1 MGEWWLAGRYRLIEV
16 LGSGGMA
23 VVWRAWDTQMRRFVA
38 VKLLRDV
45 FGVPGAAD
53 RFAREARTAGTLTSP
68 HIVTVYDFNTGV
80 LRPAD
85 PDAPHSPPTAATRRR
100 SDPEETGG
108 LAHGPETRE
117 VVYVT
122 MELVPGKSLAEI
134 AAAEA
139 PLPLPRV
146 LDWARQLCDALEV
159 AHEAGVL
166 HRDIKPANIMASDRG
181 VLKVLDF
188 GIARFMKTLAAGGTL
203 TRPGAVLGT
212 AAYMSPEQAN
222 GAEADPRS
230 DLYSTGCL
238 VYELLTGLPP
248 FGFGDVPSLLF
259 RHVHVAPDSPARVRD
274 DLPDAVCDLVLRL
287 LAKSPD
293 DRPQSA
299 TEVRRLLDTL
309 PSSSPD
315 RPPNPPDRPP
325 TPESTQARTGVTVGA
340 QAGAQAE
347 ALARGLDD
355 LPNLQAAD
363 AVALLRRLLPEH
375 VRLFG
380 HDHPRTLS
388 VRDDLAYHLGKSGDR
403 QTAVRLLRQL
413 VSDYGYMYG
422 AEHPGTLRVRRNLAY
437 WTAKS
442 GNPQAAALLL
452 RDLLPDYAEVHGP
465 LDPETLKVRR
475 ELALCTGRSGDA
487 HEAVQLLRALIPDLA
502 QVLGAQHRS
511 VVTARE
517 ELTYW
522 ENRMTPS
529 QSTG

>member
-23 VVWRAWDTQMRRFVA
+23 VVWRARDTHMHRFVA

-53 RFAREARTAGTLTSP
+53 RFAREARTAGTLASP
-68 HIVTVYDFNTGV
+68 HIVTIHDFGTGI

-85 PDAPHSPPTAATRRR
+85 PEDPDSPPTAATSLRTRP
-100 SDPEETGG
+100 DPGEATGA
-108 LAHGPETRE
+108 AHGPGSRG

-122 MELVPGKSLAEI
+122 MELVAGRSLAKV
-134 AAAEA
+134 AADEG

-222 GAEADPRS
+222 GAEVDPRS

-238 VYELLTGLPP
+238 IYELLTGMPP

-259 RHVHVAPDSPARVRD
+259 RHVHVEPDSPARVRE
-274 DLPDAVCDLVLRL
+274 DLPDAVCELILAL
-287 LAKSPD
+287 LAKNPD

-299 TEVRRLLDTL
+299 AEVRSLLDAL
-309 PSSSPD
+309 PPH
-315 RPPNPPDRPP
+315 PPDRLL
-325 TPESTQARTGVTVGA
+325 SVSA
-340 QAGAQAE
+340 QVE
-347 ALARGLDD
+347 ALARSLDELPGL
-355 LPNLQAAD
+355 PAED
-363 AVALLRRLLPEH
+363 AVALLRRLLPEY
-375 VRLFG
+375 VRIFG
-380 HDHPRTLS
+380 HDHPRTLG

-403 QTAVRLLRQL
+403 RTAVRLLRQL
-413 VSDYGYMYG
+413 VSDYGHMYG
-422 AEHPGTLRVRRNLAY
+422 AEHPGTLRVRRSLAY
-437 WTAKS
+437 WTAKA
-442 GNPQAAALLL
+442 GNPEAAAVLL
-452 RDLLPDYAEVHGP
+452 RDMLPDYVAVHGP
-465 LDPETLKVRR
+465 DDPETLKVRR
-475 ELALCTGRSGDA
+475 ELALCVGRSGNA
-487 HEAVQLLRALIPDLA
+487 HEAVRLLRELIPDMTR
-502 QVLGAQHRS
+502 VLGAQHRQ
-511 VVTARE
+511 VVTVRE
-517 ELTYW
+517 ELAYW

>member
-68 HIVTVYDFNTGV
+68 HIVTIHDFNTGV

-100 SDPEETGG
+100 PDSAETGG
-108 LAHGPETRE
+108 MPHGPETRE

-146 LDWARQLCDALEV
+146 LNWAQQLCDALEV

-166 HRDIKPANIMASDRG
+166 HRDIKPANIMANDRG

-212 AAYMSPEQAN
+212 AAYMSPEQAS

-238 VYELLTGLPP
+238 LYELLTGLPP

-259 RHVHVAPDSPARVRD
+259 RHVHVTPDSPARVRD

-287 LAKSPD
+287 LAKNPD

-299 TEVRRLLDTL
+299 AEVRRLLDAL
-309 PSSSPD
+309 PPQ
-315 RPPNPPDRPP
+315 PPDRPP
-325 TPESTQARTGVTVGA
+325 PPETS

-347 ALARGLDD
+347 ALARSLED
-355 LPNLQAAD
+355 LPGLPAAE

-413 VSDYGYMYG
+413 VSDYGHMYG
-422 AEHPGTLRVRRNLAY
+422 TEHRDTLRVRRSLAY
-437 WTAKS
+437 WTAKA

-452 RDLLPDYAEVHGP
+452 RDLLPDYADVHGP

-475 ELALCTGRSGDA
+475 ELALCTGRSGNA

-529 QSTG
+529 QPTG